1 MSDNIKKSEILYQIR
16 IDLEKSRAFILR
28 SQGITKNTP
37 KLKKVFD
44 KYNAELICQYDAFK
58 DFVDACEKDNN
69 TDFALYRWTKDTI
82 SKKEKI
88 EKYTKSF
95 TIYLNDNQLYE
106 KSLADALEL
115 ELKSI
120 NCPSILKI
128 YKYDSN
134 PANNPQPPKKYH

>member
-1 MSDNIKKSEILYQIR
+1 MSDNINNPKILYQIR
-16 IDLEKSRAFILR
+16 IDLEKSRASDVR

-37 KLKKVFD
+37 KLKGVFD
-44 KYNAELICQYDAFK
+44 KYNAKLICQYDAFK
-58 DFVDACEKDNN
+58 GFVDACEKDNN

-95 TIYLNDNQLYE
+95 TVYLNDNQLYE
-106 KSLADALEL
+106 KNLADALEL

-120 NCPSILKI
+120 NCASILKI

-134 PANNPQPPKKYH
+134 PANNPQPPKKYY

>member
-1 MSDNIKKSEILYQIR
+1 MSDNTQKLKILYQIR
-16 IDLEKSRAFILR
+16 IDFEKSRASVVR
-28 SQGITKNTP
+28 SEGITKKNP
-37 KLKKVFD
+37 KLKEVLD
-44 KYNAELICQYDAFK
+44 KYNAKLICQYDAFK
-58 DFVDACEKDNN
+58 AFVDECEKDNN
-69 TDFALYRWTKDTI
+69 TDFALYKWTKDTI

-95 TIYLNDNQLYE
+95 TVYLNDNQLYE
-106 KSLADALEL
+106 KSLADSLEL

-120 NCPSILKI
+120 NCASIIKI

>member
-1 MSDNIKKSEILYQIR
+1 MSDNKEELRILYQIR
-16 IDLEKSRAFILR
+16 IDFEKSRASTVR
-28 SQGITKNTP
+28 SQGITKKTP
-37 KLKKVFD
+37 KLKKIFD
-44 KYNAELICQYDAFK
+44 KYNAQLICQYDAFK
-58 DFVDACEKDNN
+58 GFVDACEKDNN

-95 TIYLNDNQLYE
+95 TVYLNDNQLYE

-120 NCPSILKI
+120 NCASILKI

>member
-1 MSDNIKKSEILYQIR
+1 MSDNKEELRILYQIR
-16 IDLEKSRAFILR
+16 IDFERSRASIVR
-28 SQGITKNTP
+28 SQGITKKTP
-37 KLKKVFD
+37 KLKKIFD
-44 KYNAELICQYDAFK
+44 KYNAQLICQYDAFK
-58 DFVDACEKDNN
+58 GFVDACEKDNN

-95 TIYLNDNQLYE
+95 TVYLNDNQLYE

-120 NCPSILKI
+120 NCASILKI

>member
-1 MSDNIKKSEILYQIR
+1 MSDNKEELRILYQIR
-16 IDLEKSRAFILR
+16 IDFEKSRASTVR
-28 SQGITKNTP
+28 SQGITKKTP
-37 KLKKVFD
+37 KLKKIFD
-44 KYNAELICQYDAFK
+44 KYNAQLICQYDAFK
-58 DFVDACEKDNN
+58 GFVDACEKDNN

-95 TIYLNDNQLYE
+95 TVYLNDNQLYE

-120 NCPSILKI
+120 NCASILKI

-134 PANNPQPPKKYH
+134 PANNPQPPKKYL